1 MSHSFIYSCC
11 IFWTWHGDRQNVAK
25 WVQIWKTTCSSYLKI
40 WIYWKSSY
48 NIQNTILVWFK
59 NTASS
64 YGDMRDYEELSDA
77 TLVCEENDTP
87 HPSISLR
94 GHWHPGRLHLLANMI
109 DKDMSGDEDG
119 NQTAKTDLT
128 TVVDLMCDLM
138 WGPSDDD

>member
-1 MSHSFIYSCC
+1 
-11 IFWTWHGDRQNVAK
+11 
-25 WVQIWKTTCSSYLKI
+25 
-40 WIYWKSSY
+40 
-48 NIQNTILVWFK
+48 
-59 NTASS
+59 
-64 YGDMRDYEELSDA
+64 MRDYEELSDA

-94 GHWHPGRLHLLANMI
+94 GHRDPGRLHLLANMI
-109 DKDMSGDEDG
+109 DKDMSGDENG